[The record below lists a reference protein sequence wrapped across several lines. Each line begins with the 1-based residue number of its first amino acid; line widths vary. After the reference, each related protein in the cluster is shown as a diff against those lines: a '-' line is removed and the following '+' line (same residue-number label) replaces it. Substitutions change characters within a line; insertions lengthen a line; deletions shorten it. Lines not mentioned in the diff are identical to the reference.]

1 MAKNALL
8 IAVGKYQPESD
19 ETALAVKNVLALQQV
34 LQNPFMGGF
43 NSVRSIIN
51 PTQASLAIAIKEF
64 SSNCAPQDLLLFFLS
79 GYELIHQNGTFYFSV
94 CSDTQDDET
103 LVKELSITTQ
113 QLQSLLKSS
122 PSKHQVLILD
132 CVFDANTVARERQQ
146 SQFSD
151 DFSAE
156 LEREDRIILSSP
168 LMTEYS
174 CNLPNFDLSPY
185 TYFLV
190 EGIRTGMAD
199 QNQDG
204 AISVNELHT
213 YIEEKITEILPET
226 GKPHLFAVDSDRDF
240 VISHVPQVDD
250 LRLHIY
256 RQEVD
261 CRIRDGKISF
271 VARNLLDRKRIDLG
285 LSAEVA
291 AEIEAEVLRPF
302 REYEEN
308 LLYYEQILVG
318 AIEREKLLSPG
329 TLQELQ
335 ELQKYLDLKDADVA
349 ALQARVIPQTLS
361 GHTEKSAN
369 AADADEAVAPVKLK
383 VVNAPESNNSAS
395 AKHLKIVEKLETEAE
410 TPVEESQH
418 SNSSIPM
425 ANDSTAT
432 AAITEVNDHERSET
446 LSSEFQTDSKLNL
459 DLAQIY
465 QLLSSLELSLKAG
478 QAIDLTKVQNLLL
491 ALQQENPLNPDTLIS
506 LQILQQSLSQW
517 QQKAATPISHLIN
530 RSEDISPRRQTPI
543 SAAQVLVHPPPVQS
557 LADVMDFR
565 SAPAIDYTP
574 LEKFLGAQKW
584 KAADQETARVLMQLM
599 NRLEQGY
606 FEEEH
611 LNSIPCIDLQTIDQ
625 LWLHYSQGRFGLT
638 AQLQIYIDCQGSPDG
653 KFDQRVWKQFG
664 DRTGWRINGNWQN
677 FDDLLFDGSAPVGH
691 LPATIGFLLWTGS
704 WFGSC
709 VWVTAALVQRLVQC
723 LYSNERMGTKP
734 AS

>member
-8 IAVGKYQPESD
+8 IAAGKYQPESG

-43 NSVRSIIN
+43 NSVQSVIN
-51 PTQASLAIAIKEF
+51 PTQASLTIALQEF
-64 SSNCAPQDLLLFFLS
+64 SYHCEPEDLLLFFLS

-94 CSDTQDDET
+94 CSSTQDDET
-103 LVKELSITTQ
+103 LVKELAITTE
-113 QLQSLLKSS
+113 QLQRLLKSS
-122 PSKHQVLILD
+122 PSKQQVLILD
-132 CVFDANTVARERQQ
+132 CVFDARIIEQERQENR
-146 SQFSD
+146 FSHI
-151 DFSAE
+151 FSAQ

-168 LMTEYS
+168 LMTQY
-174 CNLPNFDLSPY
+174 CCDLPNFDLSPY

-204 AISVNELHT
+204 AISVNELHS

-226 GKPHLFAVDSDRDF
+226 GKPHLFSRDSDRDV
-240 VISHVPQVDD
+240 VISHIPQVGD

-261 CRIRDGKISF
+261 SRIRDGKISF

-318 AIEREKLLSPG
+318 AIEREKLLSPH

-335 ELQKYLDLKDADVA
+335 DLQKYLDLKDADVA

-361 GHTEKSAN
+361 GYAEKPSN
-369 AADADEAVAPVKLK
+369 PADAEAAVAPVKLK
-383 VVNAPESNNSAS
+383 VVNAPETNNA
-395 AKHLKIVEKLETEAE
+395 APTKHLKIVEKLEKPEISI
-410 TPVEESQH
+410 EESQD
-418 SNSSIPM
+418 SSIPTPI
-425 ANDSTAT
+425 AEDLT
-432 AAITEVNDHERSET
+432 AASAINQLNDHE
-446 LSSEFQTDSKLNL
+446 LSAPDSGSQEKL

-465 QLLSSLELSLKAG
+465 QLLSTLEQSLQSG

-491 ALQQENPLNPDTLIS
+491 ALKQENPLNPDTLNS
-506 LQILQQSLSQW
+506 LQLLQQSLANLPP
-517 QQKAATPISHLIN
+517 KATASLPKEFYPSEEPRPSHQFPDLLAV
-530 RSEDISPRRQTPI
+530 RSPVTKIGVELKSAQT
-543 SAAQVLVHPPPVQS
+543 
-557 LADVMDFR
+557 
-565 SAPAIDYTP
+565 IDYTP
-574 LEKFLGAQKW
+574 LQNLLIAQQW

-599 NRLEQGY
+599 NRLQQGY

-611 LNSIPCIDLQTIDQ
+611 LDNIPCIDLQTIDH
-625 LWLHYSQGRFGLT
+625 LWLQYSQGRFGLT
-638 AQLQIYIDCQGSPDG
+638 TQLQLYIDCQGSPDG
-653 KFDQRVWKQFG
+653 RFDERVWKQFG
-664 DRTGWRINGNWQN
+664 DRIGWRINGHWLN
-677 FDDLLFDGSAPVGH
+677 FHDLRFDSSAPPGH
-691 LPATIGFLLWTGS
+691 LPATIGFLFWTGS

-709 VWVTAALVQRLVQC
+709 VWVTAALAQRLVQC
-723 LYSNERMGTKP
+723 L
-734 AS
+734 